1 MQKIAI
7 FDMDGTLIDSAYDIT
22 VSINHVRKAR
32 YALPPLTKEFIV
44 RIINAPRRNLAFSFY
59 ETELYEGEARLMFED
74 HYHEQCIKNVRAY
87 EGITETIKTLYENG
101 IKIAVATNA
110 PSMFAHRMLTHVG
123 LFPYLSRIVGADL
136 VEVPKPDPQMLHLIL
151 DHHGYQAAVDRG
163 WMIGD
168 NQKDMEAGAQAGLER
183 IFAAWG
189 FSEDGEGDFCLK
201 NPEGILDII
210 LS

>member
-22 VSINHVRKAR
+22 VSINHVRKKR

-44 RIINAPRRNLAFSFY
+44 RIINAPTRNLAFSFY
-59 ETELYEGEARLMFED
+59 ETESYEEEARLMFEE
-74 HYHEQCIKNVRAY
+74 HYHNQCIQNVRTYDGIY
-87 EGITETIKTLYENG
+87 ETVKTLHENG

-110 PSMFAHRMLTHVG
+110 PSAFAHRMLTHVG
-123 LFPYLSRIVGADL
+123 LNPYFSRIVGADL
-136 VEVPKPDPQMLHLIL
+136 VEIPKPHPQMLQVIL
-151 DHHGYQAAVDRG
+151 QHHDFEAGLDRG

-168 NQKDMEAGAQAGLER
+168 NQKDMEAGAQAGLKR

-189 FSEDGEGDFCLK
+189 FSEEGEGDFCLK
-201 NPEGILDII
+201 EPEGILDII
-210 LS
+210 L